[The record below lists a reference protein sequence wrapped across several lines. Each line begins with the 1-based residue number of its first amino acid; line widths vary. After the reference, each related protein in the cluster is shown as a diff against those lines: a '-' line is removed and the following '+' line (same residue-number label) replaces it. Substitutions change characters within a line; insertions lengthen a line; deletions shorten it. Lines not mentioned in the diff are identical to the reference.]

1 MKHLKN
7 SLCSAFFGH
16 EDIDGCAEK
25 GTKHTLLGFPVEVL
39 ADGWRFD
46 ADSRAGQVIGGAVLR
61 SLLKTLRLAEVIT
74 GLSLPVRFQ
83 DQAVRIDQHPAGSG
97 PIQ

>member
-1 MKHLKN
+1 MKYLKN
-7 SLCSAFFGH
+7 SLRSAFLGH
-16 EDIDGCAEK
+16 EDIDGRVER

-46 ADSRAGQVIGGAVLR
+46 ADSRVGQVIGGAVLR
-61 SLLKTLRLAEVIT
+61 SLLKTLRLAEVLT
-74 GLSLPVRFQ
+74 GRSLPVRFQ
-83 DQAVRIDQHPAGSG
+83 DRAAQIDQHPAGSG

>member
-1 MKHLKN
+1 MKYLKN
-7 SLCSAFFGH
+7 SLRSAFSGH
-16 EDIDGCAEK
+16 EDIDGRAEK

-46 ADSRAGQVIGGAVLR
+46 ADSRVGQVVGGAVLR
-61 SLLKTLRLAEVIT
+61 SLLKALRLAEMVT
-74 GLSLPVRFQ
+74 GRSLPVRFQ
-83 DQAVRIDQHPAGSG
+83 DRAVQFGRYPAGSG

>member
-1 MKHLKN
+1 MKYLKN
-7 SLCSAFFGH
+7 SLRSAFFGH

-46 ADSRAGQVIGGAVLR
+46 ADSRVGQVVGGAVLR
-61 SLLKTLRLAEVIT
+61 SLLKALRLAEKVT
-74 GLSLPVRFQ
+74 GHSLPVRFQ
-83 DQAVRIDQHPAGSG
+83 DRAVPLDQYPAGSG